1 MAAGCEVRAR
11 RWLRRGTVGVSM
23 VTERAGATTFCRRT
37 STLSPWRVMGMI
49 EMDGVKTTDDA
60 RDRRIAE
67 LVDEVDGLRA
77 AMANRAAI
85 EQAKGLIIAA
95 RGCTPDEAFEL
106 LSRMSQ

>member
-1 MAAGCEVRAR
+1 
-11 RWLRRGTVGVSM
+11 
-23 VTERAGATTFCRRT
+23 
-37 STLSPWRVMGMI
+37 MGMI

-106 LSRMSQ
+106 LSRMSQNENRKLRDVAASLVESAQRPKW

>member
-1 MAAGCEVRAR
+1 
-11 RWLRRGTVGVSM
+11 
-23 VTERAGATTFCRRT
+23 
-37 STLSPWRVMGMI
+37 MI

-106 LSRMSQ
+106 LSRMSQNENRKLRDLAASLVESAQRPKW